1 MALRWYTWALVVT
14 SSGVVDTGILATMF
28 ETSRYVRGT
37 SRDESSATVGSSTAS
52 VAAVA
57 GNDGIAAGKRSSN
70 RERVASLAGRVTGSS
85 DSKHC

>member
-14 SSGVVDTGILATMF
+14 SSGVVDTGILATTF
-28 ETSRYVRGT
+28 ETSRSVRGT

-57 GNDGIAAGKRSSN
+57 GNDGIAAGKRSFNS
-70 RERVASLAGRVTGSS
+70 ERVASLAGRVTGSS